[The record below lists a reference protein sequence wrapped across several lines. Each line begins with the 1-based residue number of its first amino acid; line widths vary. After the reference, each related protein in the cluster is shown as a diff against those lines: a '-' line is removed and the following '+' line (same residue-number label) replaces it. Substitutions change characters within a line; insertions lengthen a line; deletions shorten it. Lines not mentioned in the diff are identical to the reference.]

1 MIIPRFAGKFS
12 SKPFF
17 NPKDFLGYMDRLGE
31 LGNRPAPQSII
42 MVFQRS
48 LYNYVVSN
56 RKTTQAQG
64 YFAGTVSFLDDV
76 GSSTPGASVPKTSV
90 GLAAN
95 FGVGAPA
102 AAVTMEELIAWGVKK
117 FIVIGYAGSL
127 CNEVT
132 PGSLVLCTKAF
143 RDEGTSAH
151 YFADDEP
158 ALPSQGLTARL
169 EGAFCA
175 HGMRFAKGASWT
187 TDAIYRETPLEIEN
201 YRKQGALVVEMEAS
215 ALFSIGKFR
224 NAEVAACFSVSDTLA
239 ELAWRPEFHAEA
251 SREGLATLFTAAI
264 DALS

>member
-31 LGNRPAPQSII
+31 LGNRPAPESII

-56 RKTTQAQG
+56 RKVTPAQG

-76 GSSTPGASVPKTSV
+76 GSPTLSGSV

-102 AAVTMEELIAWGVKK
+102 AAVTMEELIAWGVKR

-127 CNEVT
+127 SEEVA

-158 ALPSQGLTARL
+158 ALPSPELTARL
-169 EGAFCA
+169 EGTLCD

-201 YRKQGALVVEMEAS
+201 YRKLGALVVEMEAS

-224 NAEVAACFSVSDTLA
+224 DVEVAACFSVSDTLA

-264 DALS
+264 DALR